1 MSTKA
6 GTVQEVSSAV
16 SQLMSQ
22 LTHQERSQILQIDQH
37 LLQGHIETNLRRYQ
51 AVQRILEKKESY
63 ETQCANVQQQLEAA
77 QRENTR
83 LHSEAEQL
91 FASMTQKLAEVDP
104 LKKQVDDLDQKK
116 QPGELAR
123 RCRDEISRLK
133 GEETKLNQDAAAV
146 GGSPLWN
153 GTEFS
158 CSDYVNQYVE
168 LHTRAGLLL
177 KAESAL
183 LSKEPH

>member
-6 GTVQEVSSAV
+6 VQEVSSAV

-22 LTHQERSQILQIDQH
+22 LTQQERSQILQTDQH
-37 LLQGHIETNLRRYQ
+37 LLQGHIEANLRRYQ
-51 AVQRILEKKESY
+51 AVQRFLEKKESY
-63 ETQCANVQQQLEAA
+63 ETQCAIVQQQLEAA

-83 LHSEAEQL
+83 LHAEAEQL
-91 FASMTQKLAEVDP
+91 FSSMTQKLAEVEP
-104 LKKQVDDLDQKK
+104 LKKQVEDLNQMK

-146 GGSPLWN
+146 GGSSLWH
-153 GTEFS
+153 GGEFR
-158 CSDYVNQYVE
+158 CSNYVDQYVE

-177 KAESAL
+177 KVESTL
-183 LSKEPH
+183 LSKDPH